1 MRGKRSIA
9 LAGATSNVS
18 RVDHK
23 HSFVSAMPLSAATS
37 LLQPLQFGDVK
48 CVNWALGRSN
58 RKELVSRL
66 GELFRGLT

>member
-1 MRGKRSIA
+1 MKRKRSIA

-23 HSFVSAMPLSAATS
+23 HSFVSAVPLSAATS
-37 LLQPLQFGDVK
+37 LFQSLQFSDVK

-58 RKELVSRL
+58 RKELVSR
-66 GELFRGLT
+66 RGYYSDA